1 MKKNMNIED
10 IEKLAKRANQ
20 RLRQLEKSGYDLTS
34 SAYRSLMLKAY
45 DERDMMKIS
54 KTGKPVFR
62 RDYTNMS
69 TAELAQLAS
78 SLEDFMKMKTTTVR
92 GTKGAQEKSYK
103 TFVERQKERGETPM
117 SKSEYG
123 ALWTST
129 ATKAFGYEKVMRI
142 AQKTGANM
150 KQIEK
155 ALAKS
160 VEEQAA
166 LGRELSE
173 KHLMKEVLAYMG
185 G

>member
-1 MKKNMNIED
+1 MKKSVNIED

-45 DERDMMKIS
+45 DQRDMMKVS

-103 TFVERQKERGETPM
+103 TFVEHQKERGETPM

-123 ALWTST
+123 VLWTST

-142 AQKTGANM
+142 ARKTGANM

-173 KHLMKEVLAYMG
+173 KHLMKEVIAYMG

>member
-1 MKKNMNIED
+1 MKIED

-20 RLRQLEKSGYDLTS
+20 RLRQLEKSGVSEMS
-34 SAYRSLMLKAY
+34 SAYRSLMAKAY
-45 DERDMMKIS
+45 DQRDAMKLS

-62 RDYTNMS
+62 RDYTHMS

-78 SLEDFMKMKTTTVR
+78 SLEDFMNLKTTTVR
-92 GTKGAQEKSYK
+92 ATKSAAERSYQ
-103 TFVERQKERGETPM
+103 TFAERQKERGETPL
-117 SKSEYG
+117 SKQEYKN
-123 ALWTST
+123 LWTSS
-129 ATKAFGYEKVMRI
+129 ATKTFGYEKVMRI
-142 AQKTGANM
+142 AKKTGANM
-150 KQIEK
+150 KRIEK